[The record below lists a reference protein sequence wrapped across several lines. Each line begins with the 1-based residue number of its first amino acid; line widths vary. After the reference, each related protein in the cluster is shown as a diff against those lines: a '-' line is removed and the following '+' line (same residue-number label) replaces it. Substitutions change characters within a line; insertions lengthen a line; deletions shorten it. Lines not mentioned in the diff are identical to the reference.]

1 MCVLSGGGR
10 RGEGGGGGGGREDFG
25 APPFHKQ
32 PKSIGGGEISPE
44 VPGAHYGFTQKARG
58 SVGRNF
64 VIISIDKYK
73 EI

>member
-1 MCVLSGGGR
+1 MCVCCRGGGEGGR
-10 RGEGGGGGGGREDFG
+10 EGGGGGKRGFWRS
-25 APPFHKQ
+25 PFHKQ